1 MRASKYNIK
10 KQLNDDEWI
19 LYNSLSNTL
28 AVIENKYMDV
38 LEKIDH
44 DKLIITDNDLR
55 KKLVSG
61 GYIVDDDFDENKFL
75 DYKLQESRYDKTVL
89 ALTIAPTLDCNFRC
103 AYCYEKNKYRDV
115 VMTNDTAKSIVEFVA
130 SRANTLS
137 ELLITWYGGEP
148 LLALNV
154 VEKLSRELQEIC
166 EKNNIAFDFSIV
178 TNGFLLTKKN
188 AERLQKVGIKRAQIT
203 LDGTEEKH
211 NEKRPFKNGRATFR
225 TIINN
230 LVEAANYFDDIYIRV
245 NCDEENMD
253 DYKNLY
259 FYIKSL
265 NIEKIIM
272 YAAPIRDYEGCYS
285 CGKCFLKKSFKEK
298 EYEIYKSLGGDD
310 FLKFLRRKYPT
321 VSWNACGADSG
332 NSIVVAADGDLY
344 KCWSDMGN
352 PQRAIGNINNLE
364 DLNVMN
370 HIFYFKNPKDYLECY
385 ECRMYPICLGG
396 CPYERSIGKTDVCEY
411 TEEILVK
418 YLEGLIDSQRN
429 EDTNK

>member
-1 MRASKYNIK
+1 MRTSKYNIK
-10 KQLNDDEWI
+10 KRLNDKEWI

-28 AVIENKYMDV
+28 AVIENKQMDL
-38 LEKIDH
+38 LESKNYDE
-44 DKLIITDNDLR
+44 LIKVDNDLS
-55 KKLVSG
+55 KKLVRG
-61 GYIVDDDFDENKFL
+61 GYVIEDDFDENVFL

-103 AYCYEKNKYRDV
+103 SYCYEKNKYKNI
-115 VMTNDTAKSIVEFVA
+115 VMTNDTAHSIVEFVA
-130 SRANTLS
+130 ARANTLS

-154 VEKLSRELQEIC
+154 VEKISNELRDIC
-166 EKNNIAFDFSIV
+166 EKNNIAFDFTIV

-188 AERLQKVGIKRAQIT
+188 AERLQRIGIKTVQIT

-211 NEKRPFKNGRATFR
+211 NEKRPLKNGGATFK

-230 LVEAANYFDDIYIRV
+230 LVEVTKYFDEIYIRV

-285 CGKCFLKKSFKEK
+285 CGKCFVKKSFKEK
-298 EYEIYKSLGGDD
+298 EYDIYKSFGEKD
-310 FLKFLRRKYPT
+310 FEKFIRRKYPT
-321 VSWNACGADSG
+321 VTWNACGADSV
-332 NSIVVAADGDLY
+332 NSIVVSADGDLY
-344 KCWSDMGN
+344 KCWSDIGN
-352 PQRAIGNINNLE
+352 HERSFGNINKIE

-370 HIFYFKNPKDYLECY
+370 QIFYFKNPKDNAECY

-411 TEEILVK
+411 SEEILVK
-418 YLEGLIDSQRN
+418 YLEGIINGQKSGDVS
-429 EDTNK
+429 